1 MARCEAL
8 LARSVALSCSAARGV
23 ETAWTV
29 TNQLIQD
36 IITDFS
42 HQREEDEDEDQE
54 EDEEEQENRDRET
67 ADIEDTICE
76 LKECLENLER
86 HLKLARTRLM
96 IRERKHQLELCR
108 DREHSRLLAEI
119 EELRQTKRLFQEK
132 IREAECFILSVK

>member
-8 LARSVALSCSAARGV
+8 LARSVALSCSAAREV

-42 HQREEDEDEDQE
+42 HQREEDEDE
-54 EDEEEQENRDRET
+54 EEQENRDRET
-67 ADIEDTICE
+67 ADIEDTISE
-76 LKECLENLER
+76 LKECLGNLER

-132 IREAECFILSVK
+132 IREAECFLLSVK

>member
-1 MARCEAL
+1 M
-8 LARSVALSCSAARGV
+8 

-42 HQREEDEDEDQE
+42 HQREEDEDE
-54 EDEEEQENRDRET
+54 EEEENRDRET

-132 IREAECFILSVK
+132 IREAECFLLSVK